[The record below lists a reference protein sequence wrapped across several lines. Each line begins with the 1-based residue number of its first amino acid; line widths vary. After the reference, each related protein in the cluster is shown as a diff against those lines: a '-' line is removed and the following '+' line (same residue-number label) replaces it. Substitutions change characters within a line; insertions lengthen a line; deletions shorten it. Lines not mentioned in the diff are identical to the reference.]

1 MSTVQYSVEHGR
13 PVSCLSVGT
22 IAVPGPCL
30 SSSTVIS
37 PSIPHQSVRPEL
49 SVWELTDKYGA
60 SMVETSSRQYQYQI
74 VKYKSLPEQSNN
86 ENQSDCKWTPG
97 SFLKLFSWS
106 LLFQLFLL
114 LLYNSAADLPPHP
127 NPQDLQIR
135 FPQDV
140 AAGRDKRQIQ
150 TSFNRRAP
158 GRDVQ
163 QGCEITGYQ
172 TAEREICEEIVERIC
187 MVGKLNIL
195 RDCRI

>member
-1 MSTVQYSVEHGR
+1 
-13 PVSCLSVGT
+13 
-22 IAVPGPCL
+22 
-30 SSSTVIS
+30 
-37 PSIPHQSVRPEL
+37 
-49 SVWELTDKYGA
+49 
-60 SMVETSSRQYQYQI
+60 MVETWARQYQYQI
-74 VKYKSLPEQSNN
+74 IKYKSLPEQSNN

-97 SFLKLFSWS
+97 SFLKLLSLP
-106 LLFQLFLL
+106 LLFQLLLL
-114 LLYNSAADLPPHP
+114 LLYNSWPPSCAADLSPPP

-135 FPQDV
+135 FPQDG

-187 MVGKLNIL
+187 MVGQLNNFT
-195 RDCRI
+195 